1 MFVCVC
7 ACVRSKVPHLLSRPA
22 SFLFH
27 YNPQAP
33 KLECSYQ
40 IFKLR
45 DKERGRFHPRDPPNP
60 CDCSLRLPIPH
71 ILKHTHTHK
80 YTPHGL
86 TLLSTLNPSHPH
98 YYTAANPVSQIP
110 VPWTPLRKSYWCCT
124 FLHMLQHTGTH
135 CPPDCLCLLQ
145 ACLPRVFFCK
155 SPPEFLHP
163 IHNLQCLKIFM
174 ECTVVKSISGRQQRH
189 TDKRGHSPSF
199 PV

>member
-1 MFVCVC
+1 MHVCVYLC
-7 ACVRSKVPHLLSRPA
+7 VCVFACVRSQVSHLLSRPA
-22 SFLFH
+22 LLVFH
-27 YNPQAP
+27 YNPQAL

-45 DKERGRFHPRDPPNP
+45 DKERRRFHPRD
-60 CDCSLRLPIPH
+60 R
-71 ILKHTHTHK
+71 K

-86 TLLSTLNPSHPH
+86 TLLSTLPPSHPH

-135 CPPDCLCLLQ
+135 CPLDSLCLLQ
-145 ACLPRVFFCK
+145 ACLPHVFFCK

-163 IHNLQCLKIFM
+163 IHNLQCLKIIIA
-174 ECTVVKSISGRQQRH
+174 CTVVQSISGRQQRH

-199 PV
+199 PAPLPAGLLFCCN